1 MDRDKIELIKMVG
14 SMAVAFPLVL
24 GIVYVVLVV
33 LAGGA

>member
-1 MDRDKIELIKMVG
+1 MSIEKIELIKMVG
-14 SMAVAFPLVL
+14 SMIVAFPLVL